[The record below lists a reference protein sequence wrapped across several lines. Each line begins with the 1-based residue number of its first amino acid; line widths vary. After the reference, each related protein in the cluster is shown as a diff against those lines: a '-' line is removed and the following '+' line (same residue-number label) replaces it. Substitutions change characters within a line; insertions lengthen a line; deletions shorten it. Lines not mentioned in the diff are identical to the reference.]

1 MSPLVAL
8 FAPPADA
15 ELWIVLGYVAAITV
29 AAWAVERVARMHFER
44 ARRHGQQ
51 GFEYMEGEDHYR
63 CAGGE
68 RLLLQ
73 VVDEASR
80 LAVYRAP
87 ASRCNGCP
95 MKEGCTSHDD
105 GRMVFRSLASW
116 SESDVGWFHQRIS
129 AVMLGVGV
137 ALCSAELVRRVGEP
151 GTDFL
156 LLSLLICLAL
166 FIRYAAKLN
175 LFRGMPPSSA
185 PK

>member
-1 MSPLVAL
+1 MFPLVAL
-8 FAPPADA
+8 FIPPVDL
-15 ELWIVLGYVAAITV
+15 ELWIVLGYVAALTA
-29 AAWAVERVARMHFER
+29 AAWAVERLARMHFER

-51 GFEYMEGEDHYR
+51 GFEYIEGEDHYR

-116 SESDVGWFHQRIS
+116 SESDVGWFHRRIS
-129 AVMLGVGV
+129 AVMLGVGA
-137 ALCSAELVRRVGEP
+137 ALCSVEFGRRAGEP
-151 GTDFL
+151 GADFL
-156 LLSLLICLAL
+156 LLGLLACLTL
-166 FIRYAAKLN
+166 FICYAAKLKRFKQ
-175 LFRGMPPSSA
+175 LPATSA